1 MTALFLVLLVAGLAA
16 AQYGEGKW
24 LDEQE
29 GKNMRRKTDG
39 AK

>member
-1 MTALFLVLLVAGLAA
+1 MTALIFVALVLWLAA
-16 AQYGEGKW
+16 ALYGEGKW

-29 GKNMRRKTDG
+29 GKTMRRKTDG